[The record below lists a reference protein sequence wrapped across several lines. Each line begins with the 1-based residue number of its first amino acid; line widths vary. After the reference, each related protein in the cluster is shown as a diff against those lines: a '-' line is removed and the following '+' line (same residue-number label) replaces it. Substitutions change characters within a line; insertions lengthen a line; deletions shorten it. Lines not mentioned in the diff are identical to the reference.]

1 MCVVTYIKCSNLLV
15 IRFIDLNSNLNV
27 AGLEIKQLR
36 AGGLT
41 NFVDVFEKLGKQMQD
56 RIAAAEKPEKSR
68 TAEVTHFDMRIQI
81 SVYFGSQWTWSKLKD
96 RLRSWQKKIGIKR
109 DQLTTKVLMF
119 LKCQFFPNCWNYP
132 SSIDRPRPSFSLP
145 DLEVK
150 TFSAE
155 V

>member
-1 MCVVTYIKCSNLLV
+1 MYEVFVLVVCQKQMVKFLEKCIFHNFSISFLL
-15 IRFIDLNSNLNV
+15 RFLDLNSNLNV

-81 SVYFGSQWTWSKLKD
+81 SVYFGSQ
-96 RLRSWQKKIGIKR
+96 
-109 DQLTTKVLMF
+109 
-119 LKCQFFPNCWNYP
+119 
-132 SSIDRPRPSFSLP
+132 
-145 DLEVK
+145 
-150 TFSAE
+150 
-155 V
+155 